1 MKTISV
7 LQERLSCCGI
17 DDYEDWEKLNK
28 NFNPHNVPVS
38 CCRTEFC
45 GQIMDGVVQLHPS
58 IENGTE
64 NGTDTRK
71 IYTNGCYKQ
80 IVNFVSTNTVAVL
93 ICSYGLAIFQLIGI
107 IFSCCLCKAIQG
119 AGSYRNVW
127 LLKIVQRITRKK
139 NCLCAQ
145 KSRDQKFVK
154 KIWAGLVKSKKSS
167 EQNLFFQGCLV
178 T

>member
-1 MKTISV
+1 MNQTVEKAYWDDQTYLPNNYMKTISV

-38 CCRTEFC
+38 CCKTEFC
-45 GQIMDGVVQLHPS
+45 GQIQDGVVQLHPN

-119 AGSYRNVW
+119 AGSYRNV
-127 LLKIVQRITRKK
+127 
-139 NCLCAQ
+139 
-145 KSRDQKFVK
+145 
-154 KIWAGLVKSKKSS
+154 
-167 EQNLFFQGCLV
+167 
-178 T
+178 